1 MKSYVIKT
9 KNDSYISMDD
19 ESEEVFEAKELKH
32 ATIINSEEEGEYLSK
47 NLKEY
52 LGLEDDCEV
61 VLVTIMETGQIVD
74 ILDKIDQ
81 QLLTEHSF
89 LKGYIR
95 GLKDRLVPEEQPVFE
110 RGGQIFVKKLPE
122 IVPKKSKNNQK

>member
-61 VLVTIMETGQIVD
+61 VQVTIMETGQIVD

-95 GLKDRLVPEEQPVFE
+95 GVKDRL
-110 RGGQIFVKKLPE
+110 
-122 IVPKKSKNNQK
+122 KSGTF

>member
-1 MKSYVIKT
+1 MNIDKT
-9 KNDSYISMDD
+9 TTLYINWSKHENDLMVYYPNRQG
-19 ESEEVFEAKELKH
+19 K
-32 ATIINSEEEGEYLSK
+32 YLSK

-61 VLVTIMETGQIVD
+61 VQVTIMETGQIVD